1 MREDFVSVKA
11 KLRPLTM
18 PESSSAAAAAFDP
31 TVDSRLDA
39 LSAWAASA
47 LGNHR
52 FSLAPA
58 SEDASFRRY
67 FRLTLQP
74 GAPLAWGK
82 STLICMDA
90 PPPMEDCH
98 PFVRISRMLID
109 AGVQAP
115 EVFAGDLA
123 RGFLLLTD
131 FGDQTYLAVLNAT
144 TAPQLY
150 SDAIDALILWQ
161 QASQEGELRPYDEAL
176 LMRELNLFPD
186 WYVARH
192 LGRSLTVEQARTLA
206 DAFRLVLDNNLAQ
219 PCVFVHRD
227 YHSRNLMATTPNP
240 GVLDFQDAVYGPITY
255 DLVSLLR
262 DAYIDWDEERQIDW
276 AVR

>member
-1 MREDFVSVKA
+1 
-11 KLRPLTM
+11 
-18 PESSSAAAAAFDP
+18 
-31 TVDSRLDA
+31 
-39 LSAWAASA
+39 
-47 LGNHR
+47 
-52 FSLAPA
+52 
-58 SEDASFRRY
+58 
-67 FRLTLQP
+67 
-74 GAPLAWGK
+74 
-82 STLICMDA
+82 
-90 PPPMEDCH
+90 MEDCH

-131 FGDQTYLAVLNAT
+131 FGDQTYLAVLDAA

-161 QASQEGELRPYDEAL
+161 QASREGELRPYDEAL
-176 LMRELNLFPD
+176 LMRELSLFPD

-192 LGRSLTVEQARTLA
+192 LGRSVTVEQARTLA

-262 DAYIDWDEERQIDW
+262 DAYIDWDEERRDRLGRALLGACAARKSARRRRLRRVLARFRMDGRATPVEGARHLRAALSPTANETTSITC
-276 AVR
+276 RG